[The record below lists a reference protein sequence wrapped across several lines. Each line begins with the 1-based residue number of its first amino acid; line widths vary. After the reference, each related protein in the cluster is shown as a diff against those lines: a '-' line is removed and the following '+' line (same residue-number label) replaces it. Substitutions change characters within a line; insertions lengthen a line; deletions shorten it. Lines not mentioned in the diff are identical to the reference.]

1 VTLRRARRAPPR
13 EGPLFAAAVALLFVA
28 LLGLTTGA
36 TQVTSG
42 PVESGQGT
50 DVGEQGL
57 AYWVWEATQ
66 LHAVPTPAP
75 AVLSANAAAPTPL
88 PFGGRSYAIGAVTA
102 GAEGIRFEFQEQTT
116 APGLTELE
124 LRFVVG
130 LSTSAVTI
138 KVYVETRAVPPIRVL
153 TYYLYWNPG
162 PFPPTQLTI
171 ATEQA
176 TALACT
182 AIGTCP

>member
-1 VTLRRARRAPPR
+1 MSPYRPRRRPAR
-13 EGPLFAAAVALLFVA
+13 ETPLFVGGLTLLIVA
-28 LLGLTTGA
+28 LLGLTTGT

-66 LHAVPTPAP
+66 LNTVPTPAP
-75 AVLSANAAAPTPL
+75 AVLSTNPAAPTL
-88 PFGGRSYAIGAVTA
+88 LAFGGRNYAIGAVTA
-102 GAEGIRFEFQEQTT
+102 GAQGVRFEFQEQTT
-116 APGLTELE
+116 APRSTELE

-130 LSTSAVTI
+130 VSAAAVTI
-138 KVYVETRAVPPIRVL
+138 KVYVETRPFAPIRVL

-162 PFPPTQLTI
+162 TFPPTQLTI

-182 AIGTCP
+182 AVGTCP